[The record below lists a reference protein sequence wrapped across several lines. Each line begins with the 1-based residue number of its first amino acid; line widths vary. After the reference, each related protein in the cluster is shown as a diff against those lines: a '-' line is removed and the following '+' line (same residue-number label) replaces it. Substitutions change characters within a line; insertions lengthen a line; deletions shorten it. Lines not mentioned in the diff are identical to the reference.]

1 MKIEYGVETN
11 MINVTSICESMC
23 IFNGC
28 MIIPGSDDTRAKIF
42 SDPLPYTLKS
52 IFITIGIGERMKY
65 STKSDIY
72 IFNDKVYTS
81 ETVPEILRSLNIEE
95 KLKAI
100 QSTLKLR
107 YGTFEEEYPEQR
119 MAVRYLKGAEK
130 VLEIGG
136 NIGRNSLVIASIL
149 ASKGNSDMVV
159 LESNSDIYPQL
170 KENVDLN
177 GLKIHVENSA
187 LSRRKLIQKGWDTI
201 ESEVVLP
208 GYIPVKT
215 MTFSELEAKYGITFD
230 TLVLDC
236 EGAFYYIVQD
246 MPEILRNIKLIIM
259 ENDYNILERKI
270 YLNNVLRSNG
280 FRVDYSES
288 GGWGPCQGNFFEVW
302 VRTS

>member
-1 MKIEYGVETN
+1 MKIEYGIETN
-11 MINVTSICESMC
+11 TINVTSICQSMC
-23 IFNGC
+23 NFNGC
-28 MIIPGSDDTRAKIF
+28 IIIPGSDDTRAKIF

-52 IFITIGIGERMKY
+52 VFITIGAGERVKY
-65 STKSDIY
+65 SIKSDIY

-95 KLKAI
+95 KLKTI
-100 QSTLKLR
+100 HSNLKLR
-107 YGTFEEEYPEQR
+107 HGTFDEEYPEQR
-119 MAVRYLKGAEK
+119 MAVRYLKGTEK

-159 LESNSDIYPQL
+159 LESNSEIYPQL

-187 LSRRKLIQKGWDTI
+187 LSKKKLIQKDWNTI
-201 ESEVVLP
+201 ISEVVLP

-215 MTFSELEAKYGITFD
+215 LTFSELEAKYGITFD

-246 MPEILRNIKLIIM
+246 MPDILRNIKLIIM
-259 ENDYNILERKI
+259 ENDYSVLDEKI

-302 VRTS
+302 VRT